1 MERHT
6 KNLPKKF
13 ESSCNLIR
21 TNAFQFEKNQNSNL
35 ETEEQTDNIIN
46 IIDISGNESPKK
58 KTTIKDFELMYVL
71 GRGSYAKV
79 VKAKNI
85 FTDKFYALK
94 IIDKKFLAK
103 VNIFNN

>member
-1 MERHT
+1 MERNI

-21 TNAFQFEKNQNSNL
+21 SNVFQFENNQNSNI
-35 ETEEQTDNIIN
+35 EEQTDNTIN
-46 IIDISGNESPKK
+46 IIDILGNESPKK
-58 KTTIKDFELMYVL
+58 KTTINDFELMYVL

-103 VNIFNN
+103 VNIFKN